1 MRKKIAAIAAIIGT
15 AVILTISAKITVA
28 ERRADFYPETGVVCE
43 VSHGTD
49 KVVVKTATGNLFV
62 FCGAEDWEVGD
73 TVSLIMDSRA
83 TEEVEDDEIVST
95 KYTGWKL
102 GG

>member
-1 MRKKIAAIAAIIGT
+1 MRKRYIAIAIGT
-15 AVILTISAKITVA
+15 VMALAASVRLATM

-62 FCGAEDWEVGD
+62 FRGAEDWEVGD
-73 TVSLIMDSRA
+73 SVSMIMDSRA
-83 TEEVEDDEIVST
+83 TDMVEDDEIVST
-95 KYTGWKL
+95 KYAGWKL